1 VLEGGFGVW
10 WGCGWWLCEG
20 TRLVAGD
27 RMERWRREDV
37 LCVAEV
43 GAALLRMGAG
53 RWNGDRENQKLLSI
67 RSNRTG
73 GRNTVNRQTA
83 YDARKEQYPQLYGEV
98 FLSTYTIHYDKPSL
112 DVSHET
118 AKKLTPKTA
127 LPLHVQQPPSS

>member
-1 VLEGGFGVW
+1 MLERGFGVW

-20 TRLVAGD
+20 TKLADGD
-27 RMERWRREDV
+27 RMERWQREDV
-37 LCVAEV
+37 LCVEEV

-53 RWNGDRENQKLLSI
+53 RWNVDRENQKLLSI
-67 RSNRTG
+67 RSNRTEG
-73 GRNTVNRQTA
+73 AITHQIA
-83 YDARKEQYPQLYGEV
+83 DDARKEQYPQIHGQV

-127 LPLHVQQPPSS
+127 LPLPVQQPPSS